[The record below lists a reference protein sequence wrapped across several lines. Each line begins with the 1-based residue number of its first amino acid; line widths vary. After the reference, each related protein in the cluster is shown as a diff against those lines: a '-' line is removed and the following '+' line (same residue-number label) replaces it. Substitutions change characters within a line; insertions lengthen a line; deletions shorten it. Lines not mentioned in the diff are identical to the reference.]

1 MSNRKHRDNQEI
13 CARKVRELAQSGVN
27 KHCFECNQP
36 GVTYTDITVGS
47 FVCTSCSGMLL
58 LSGCGRARACV
69 CVRVRSHFVMHVQ
82 PSPNTPQEDGL
93 STLLGNPAHIQQCP
107 LCVSPTHHHHLPA
120 WRQRGLNPPH
130 RVKSISMT
138 TFSQQEV
145 EFLQNHGNEVGRR
158 TWLCVFDP
166 KTDGCSDMK
175 DSQKFK
181 EFLQDKYEKKKWH
194 FSKSKNRRDVE
205 GPWSPGVQAMP
216 PSHGPLASQAP
227 SHNLPPNARSTRPL
241 SQSQLPS
248 WDRAPVISPADM
260 RTDMFT
266 ARPSRSQSFRD
277 PSLKDP
283 TLCGIERQRPGSLSS
298 ALGAQSHGPSFPA
311 LPRPSGRTISASGT
325 TGPFRAF
332 PKSLSVDFGGLNH
345 PPQQQQQQQQ
355 QHLPQALSHQ
365 QPGSVGQ
372 TTPPVSSGNAQ
383 DRYAAVLQLDSVF
396 SDTSTATAPPAGPP
410 QYSTIFGSRLSS
422 SSTPASSPGVDTVSS
437 SQTFANFPNPFSS
450 GSSSA
455 SQQPVALSPSNPFSN
470 ASGGDSSAFVTSPTS
485 VFPPSASFQ
494 APTTQNAFPHESA
507 SNQEANGFA
516 SFPAPDSQPKVPRPM
531 SVNPF
536 TGNVYPSGGT
546 SRNPFI

>member
-1 MSNRKHRDNQEI
+1 
-13 CARKVRELAQSGVN
+13 
-27 KHCFECNQP
+27 
-36 GVTYTDITVGS
+36 
-47 FVCTSCSGMLL
+47 
-58 LSGCGRARACV
+58 
-69 CVRVRSHFVMHVQ
+69 
-82 PSPNTPQEDGL
+82 
-93 STLLGNPAHIQQCP
+93 
-107 LCVSPTHHHHLPA
+107 
-120 WRQRGLNPPH
+120 
-130 RVKSISMT
+130 MT

-205 GPWSPGVQAMP
+205 GPWSPGVQAVP
-216 PSHGPLASQAP
+216 PTHGPLANQAP
-227 SHNLPPNARSTRPL
+227 SHNLPPNARSTRTL
-241 SQSQLPS
+241 SQSQLPP

-260 RTDMFT
+260 RTDVFT

-277 PSLKDP
+277 PPLKDP

-298 ALGAQSHGPSFPA
+298 ALGGQSHAPSFPA
-311 LPRPSGRTISASGT
+311 LPRPSASSSFKNHFTLGRTVSASGT

-345 PPQQQQQQQQ
+345 PQQQS
-355 QHLPQALSHQ
+355 LPQSLSQPQ
-365 QPGSVGQ
+365 QPGGVGQ
-372 TTPPVSSGNAQ
+372 TTPVGSSNAQ
-383 DRYAAVLQLDSVF
+383 DRYAAVSHLDSVF
-396 SDTSTATAPPAGPP
+396 SDTTTAAPPAGPP
-410 QYSTIFGSRLSS
+410 QYSTLFGSRLSS

-450 GSSSA
+450 SSSSSSV
-455 SQQPVALSPSNPFSN
+455 SQQPVALSPSNPFSSS
-470 ASGGDSSAFVTSPTS
+470 SGGDSNAFVTSPTS
-485 VFPPSASFQ
+485 VFPPSASFP
-494 APTTQNAFPHESA
+494 APATQNAFPHESA
-507 SNQEANGFA
+507 NNQEANGFA
-516 SFPAPDSQPKVPRPM
+516 SFPASDSQPKVPRPM

-536 TGNVYPSGGT
+536 TGNVYPSRGT

>member
-27 KHCFECNQP
+27 KHCFECSQP
-36 GVTYTDITVGS
+36 GVTYTDVTVGS
-47 FVCTSCSGMLL
+47 FVCTSCSGML
-58 LSGCGRARACV
+58 
-69 CVRVRSHFVMHVQ
+69 
-82 PSPNTPQEDGL
+82 
-93 STLLGNPAHIQQCP
+93 
-107 LCVSPTHHHHLPA
+107 
-120 WRQRGLNPPH
+120 RGLNPPH

-145 EFLQNHGNEVGRR
+145 EFLQNHGNEIGRR

-166 KTDGCSDMK
+166 KTDSCSDMK

-227 SHNLPPNARSTRPL
+227 AHNLPPNARSARPL
-241 SQSQLPS
+241 SQAQLPP
-248 WDRAPVISPADM
+248 WDRVPAISPADM
-260 RTDMFT
+260 RMDVFT

-277 PSLKDP
+277 PTLKDP

-298 ALGAQSHGPSFPA
+298 GLGAQSHAPSFPA
-311 LPRPSGRTISASGT
+311 LPRPSGRTVSASGA

-332 PKSLSVDFGGLNH
+332 PKSLSVDFGGLSH
-345 PPQQQQQQQQ
+345 AQPQGLPQSLSQPQQ
-355 QHLPQALSHQ
+355 HPAG
-365 QPGSVGQ
+365 GSQ
-372 TTPPVSSGNAQ
+372 TTPPVGRSGQ
-383 DRYAAVLQLDSVF
+383 DRYAAVSQLDIVF
-396 SDTSTATAPPAGPP
+396 SDPPTTTAPPAGPP

-422 SSTPASSPGVDTVSS
+422 SSTPASSPGVDAGSS
-437 SQTFANFPNPFSS
+437 SQTFANFPNPFSAGS
-450 GSSSA
+450 GSGSA

-470 ASGGDSSAFVTSPTS
+470 ASGGDSSPFVSSPTS
-485 VFPPSASFQ
+485 VFPASASFPT
-494 APTTQNAFPHESA
+494 PTTQNAFPHESA
-507 SNQEANGFA
+507 SSQEANGFA
-516 SFPAPDSQPKVPRPM
+516 SFPASDSQPKVARPM

-536 TGNVYPSGGT
+536 TGNIYPSRGT

>member
-47 FVCTSCSGMLL
+47 FVCTSCSGML
-58 LSGCGRARACV
+58 
-69 CVRVRSHFVMHVQ
+69 
-82 PSPNTPQEDGL
+82 
-93 STLLGNPAHIQQCP
+93 
-107 LCVSPTHHHHLPA
+107 
-120 WRQRGLNPPH
+120 RGLNPPH

-205 GPWSPGVQAMP
+205 GPWSPGVQAVP
-216 PSHGPLASQAP
+216 PSHGPLANQAP

-248 WDRAPVISPADM
+248 WDRTPAVSPADM
-260 RTDMFT
+260 RTDVFT
-266 ARPSRSQSFRD
+266 SRPSRSQSFRD
-277 PSLKDP
+277 PPLKDSA
-283 TLCGIERQRPGSLSS
+283 LCGIERQRPGSLTS
-298 ALGAQSHGPSFPA
+298 ALGAQSHAPAFPA
-311 LPRPSGRTISASGT
+311 LPRPSASSTFKNHFTLGRTVSASGA

-345 PPQQQQQQQQ
+345 PQHQPLPQSVSQQQQQTM
-355 QHLPQALSHQ
+355 
-365 QPGSVGQ
+365 
-372 TTPPVSSGNAQ
+372 TTAPVSSSNAQ
-383 DRYAAVLQLDSVF
+383 DRYAAVSQLDSVF
-396 SDTSTATAPPAGPP
+396 SDSTSATAPPVGPP
-410 QYSTIFGSRLSS
+410 QYSTIFGNRLSS
-422 SSTPASSPGVDTVSS
+422 SSTPASSPGVDNISG
-437 SQTFANFPNPFSS
+437 SQTFANFPNPFS
-450 GSSSA
+450 SSSA
-455 SQQPVALSPSNPFSN
+455 SQQPVALSPSNPFSS

-485 VFPPSASFQ
+485 VFPPSASFPGS
-494 APTTQNAFPHESA
+494 ATQNAFPHESV

-516 SFPAPDSQPKVPRPM
+516 SFPASDSQPKVPRPM

-536 TGNVYPSGGT
+536 TGNVYPSRGT

>member
-47 FVCTSCSGMLL
+47 FVCTSCSGML
-58 LSGCGRARACV
+58 
-69 CVRVRSHFVMHVQ
+69 
-82 PSPNTPQEDGL
+82 
-93 STLLGNPAHIQQCP
+93 
-107 LCVSPTHHHHLPA
+107 
-120 WRQRGLNPPH
+120 RGLNPPH

-205 GPWSPGVQAMP
+205 GPWSPGVQAVP

-227 SHNLPPNARSTRPL
+227 SHNLPPNSRSTRPL

-248 WDRAPVISPADM
+248 WDRAPAISPADM
-260 RTDMFT
+260 RTDVFT
-266 ARPSRSQSFRD
+266 ARTVALPK
-277 PSLKDP
+277 L
-283 TLCGIERQRPGSLSS
+283 QRPSSERPHPVWDRKAEARLAVISAGSPEPRPL
-298 ALGAQSHGPSFPA
+298 
-311 LPRPSGRTISASGT
+311 LPRPPTALRSYNIGLRGHGALQG
-325 TGPFRAF
+325 F

-345 PPQQQQQQQQ
+345 PQAQPLPQSLSQ
-355 QHLPQALSHQ
+355 QHQQ

-372 TTPPVSSGNAQ
+372 TTTAVGSSNAQ

-396 SDTSTATAPPAGPP
+396 SDPSSTTAPPGGPP
-410 QYSTIFGSRLSS
+410 QYNTIFGSRLSS

-450 GSSSA
+450 SSG

-470 ASGGDSSAFVTSPTS
+470 ASGGDSGAFVTSPTS
-485 VFPPSASFQ
+485 VFPPSASFP
-494 APTTQNAFPHESA
+494 AATNQNAFPHESA

-516 SFPAPDSQPKVPRPM
+516 SFPASDSQPKVPRPDVGEPVYGQRLPQ
-531 SVNPF
+531 SRDVAKPFHLIPPLYVTHPSISGNP
-536 TGNVYPSGGT
+536 
-546 SRNPFI
+546 RE

>member
-27 KHCFECNQP
+27 KHCFECSQP

-47 FVCTSCSGMLL
+47 FVCTSCSGML
-58 LSGCGRARACV
+58 
-69 CVRVRSHFVMHVQ
+69 
-82 PSPNTPQEDGL
+82 
-93 STLLGNPAHIQQCP
+93 
-107 LCVSPTHHHHLPA
+107 
-120 WRQRGLNPPH
+120 RGLNPPH

-166 KTDGCSDMK
+166 KADGFSDLK

-205 GPWSPGVQAMP
+205 GPWSPGLQAVP
-216 PSHGPLASQAP
+216 PSHGPLTGQGP
-227 SHNLPPNARSTRPL
+227 PHNLPPNARSTRPL

-260 RTDMFT
+260 RTDAFT

-277 PSLKDP
+277 PPLKDSA
-283 TLCGIERQRPGSLSS
+283 LCGIERQRPGSLSS
-298 ALGAQSHGPSFPA
+298 ALGGQSHTPSFPA
-311 LPRPSGRTISASGT
+311 LPRPSASSSFKNHFTLGRTVSVSGV

-345 PPQQQQQQQQ
+345 PQPPPQSLSQPRQQQ
-355 QHLPQALSHQ
+355 PASI
-365 QPGSVGQ
+365 SQ
-372 TTPPVSSGNAQ
+372 TTVAVGSSGGQ
-383 DRYAAVLQLDSVF
+383 DKYAAVSHLDSVF
-396 SDTSTATAPPAGPP
+396 SETSTAAPPGGPP
-410 QYSTIFGSRLSS
+410 QYSSLFGSRLSS
-422 SSTPASSPGVDTVSS
+422 SSTPASSPGVDAAPG
-437 SQTFANFPNPFSS
+437 SQTFGNFPNPFSS
-450 GSSSA
+450 A
-455 SQQPVALSPSNPFSN
+455 SQQPAALSPSNPFST
-470 ASGGDSSAFVTSPTS
+470 ASGGDSTVFVTSPTS
-485 VFPPSASFQ
+485 VFPQSASFP
-494 APTTQNAFPHESA
+494 AATSQNAFPHESA
-507 SNQEANGFA
+507 TNQEANGFV
-516 SFPAPDSQPKVPRPM
+516 SFPASDSQPKVPRPI

-536 TGNVYPSGGT
+536 TGNVYPSRGT

>member
-27 KHCFECNQP
+27 KHCFECSQP
-36 GVTYTDITVGS
+36 GVTYIDITVGC
-47 FVCTSCSGMLL
+47 FVCTSCSGML
-58 LSGCGRARACV
+58 
-69 CVRVRSHFVMHVQ
+69 
-82 PSPNTPQEDGL
+82 
-93 STLLGNPAHIQQCP
+93 
-107 LCVSPTHHHHLPA
+107 
-120 WRQRGLNPPH
+120 RGLNPPH

-166 KTDGCSDMK
+166 KTDGCSDMR

-205 GPWSPGVQAMP
+205 GPWSPGVQALP
-216 PSHGPLASQAP
+216 PSHGPLSSQAP
-227 SHNLPPNARSTRPL
+227 SHTMPPNARPARTL
-241 SQSQLPS
+241 SQAQLPS
-248 WDRAPVISPADM
+248 WDRAPAVSPADM
-260 RTDMFT
+260 RTDVFT

-277 PSLKDP
+277 PPLKDP
-283 TLCGIERQRPGSLSS
+283 VLCGIERQRPGSLSS
-298 ALGAQSHGPSFPA
+298 ALGAQSHAPSFPA
-311 LPRPSGRTISASGT
+311 LPRPSASSTFKNHFTLGRTVSASGA

-332 PKSLSVDFGGLNH
+332 PKSLSVDFGGLSH
-345 PPQQQQQQQQ
+345 PQAQTLPQAQQHQHQHQQQQQAGAG
-355 QHLPQALSHQ
+355 H
-365 QPGSVGQ
+365 
-372 TTPPVSSGNAQ
+372 TTPPVSGSSAQ
-383 DRYAAVLQLDSVF
+383 DRYAAVSHLDSVF
-396 SDTSTATAPPAGPP
+396 SDSSPATAPPGGPP
-410 QYSTIFGSRLSS
+410 QYNAIFGSRLSS
-422 SSTPASSPGVDTVSS
+422 SSTPASSPGVDTVSG

-450 GSSSA
+450 GSGSS
-455 SQQPVALSPSNPFSN
+455 SQQPVALSPSNPFSS

-485 VFPPSASFQ
+485 VFPPSASFP

-516 SFPAPDSQPKVPRPM
+516 SFPASDSQPKVPRPM

-536 TGNVYPSGGT
+536 TGNVYPSRGT

>member
-47 FVCTSCSGMLL
+47 FVCTSCSGML
-58 LSGCGRARACV
+58 
-69 CVRVRSHFVMHVQ
+69 
-82 PSPNTPQEDGL
+82 
-93 STLLGNPAHIQQCP
+93 
-107 LCVSPTHHHHLPA
+107 
-120 WRQRGLNPPH
+120 RGLNPPH

-194 FSKSKNRRDVE
+194 FSKCKNRRDVE
-205 GPWSPGVQAMP
+205 GPWSPGVQPVP
-216 PSHGPLASQAP
+216 PSLGPLASQAP
-227 SHNLPPNARSTRPL
+227 THNMPPNARSARPM
-241 SQSQLPS
+241 SQAQMPS
-248 WDRAPVISPADM
+248 WDRNPAISPADM
-260 RTDMFT
+260 RTDVFT

-277 PSLKDP
+277 PPLKDP

-298 ALGAQSHGPSFPA
+298 VLGAQSHAPSFPA
-311 LPRPSGRTISASGT
+311 LPRPSASSTFKNHFTLGRTVSASGV

-332 PKSLSVDFGGLNH
+332 PKSISVDFGGLSH
-345 PPQQQQQQQQ
+345 PQTQSLPQSLSQQQQQQQQ
-355 QHLPQALSHQ
+355 PQS
-365 QPGSVGQ
+365 GNVGQ
-372 TTPPVSSGNAQ
+372 TTSTQISSSNHQ
-383 DRYAAVLQLDSVF
+383 DRYAAVSHLDSVF
-396 SDTSTATAPPAGPP
+396 SDPPLPPAGPP
-410 QYSTIFGSRLSS
+410 QYSTLFGNRLSS

-450 GSSSA
+450 SSAA
-455 SQQPVALSPSNPFSN
+455 SQQPPALSPSNPFSN
-470 ASGGDSSAFVTSPTS
+470 ASGGDSNAFVTSPTS
-485 VFPPSASFQ
+485 VFPPSASFP
-494 APTTQNAFPHESA
+494 APASQNAFPHESA
-507 SNQEANGFA
+507 GNQEANGFA
-516 SFPAPDSQPKVPRPM
+516 SFPAPDSQSKVPRPM

-536 TGNVYPSGGT
+536 TGNVYPSRGT

>member
-27 KHCFECNQP
+27 KHCFECSQP

-47 FVCTSCSGMLL
+47 FVCTSCSGML
-58 LSGCGRARACV
+58 
-69 CVRVRSHFVMHVQ
+69 
-82 PSPNTPQEDGL
+82 
-93 STLLGNPAHIQQCP
+93 
-107 LCVSPTHHHHLPA
+107 
-120 WRQRGLNPPH
+120 RGLNPPH

-205 GPWSPGVQAMP
+205 GPWSPGVQAVP
-216 PSHGPLASQAP
+216 PSHGPLANQAP
-227 SHNLPPNARSTRPL
+227 SHNMPPNARSTRTLP
-241 SQSQLPS
+241 QSQLPP
-248 WDRAPVISPADM
+248 WDRAPAISPADM
-260 RTDMFT
+260 RTDVFT

-277 PSLKDP
+277 PPLKDP

-298 ALGAQSHGPSFPA
+298 ALGGQGHAPSFPA
-311 LPRPSGRTISASGT
+311 LPRPSGRTVSASGA

-345 PPQQQQQQQQ
+345 PQQ
-355 QHLPQALSHQ
+355 QHLPQSLSQQHQ
-365 QPGSVGQ
+365 HAPGVGQ
-372 TTPPVSSGNAQ
+372 TTTTPVGSSNAM
-383 DRYAAVLQLDSVF
+383 DRYAAVSHLDSVF
-396 SDTSTATAPPAGPP
+396 SDPLPAAPPAGPP
-410 QYSTIFGSRLSS
+410 QYSTLFGSRLSS

-450 GSSSA
+450 SSSSSSA
-455 SQQPVALSPSNPFSN
+455 SQQPVALSPSNPFSSSSGGETHVQSPSDETLRHLS
-470 ASGGDSSAFVTSPTS
+470 ASFSTCGKGDSSAFVTSPTS
-485 VFPPSASFQ
+485 VFPPSTSFP
-494 APTTQNAFPHESA
+494 APAAQNAFPHESA
-507 SNQEANGFA
+507 NNQEANGFA
-516 SFPAPDSQPKVPRPM
+516 SFPASDSQPKVPRPM

-536 TGNVYPSGGT
+536 TGNVYPSRGT

>member
-27 KHCFECNQP
+27 KHCFECSQP

-47 FVCTSCSGMLL
+47 FVCTSCSGML
-58 LSGCGRARACV
+58 
-69 CVRVRSHFVMHVQ
+69 
-82 PSPNTPQEDGL
+82 
-93 STLLGNPAHIQQCP
+93 
-107 LCVSPTHHHHLPA
+107 
-120 WRQRGLNPPH
+120 RGLNPPH

-205 GPWSPGVQAMP
+205 GPWSPGVQAVP
-216 PSHGPLASQAP
+216 PSHGPLGNQAP
-227 SHNLPPNARSTRPL
+227 SSHNLPPNARSTRALP
-241 SQSQLPS
+241 QSQMPS
-248 WDRAPVISPADM
+248 WDRAPAISPADM
-260 RTDMFT
+260 RTDAFT

-277 PSLKDP
+277 PPLKDP
-283 TLCGIERQRPGSLSS
+283 TICGIERQRPGSLSS
-298 ALGAQSHGPSFPA
+298 ALGGHSHAPSFPA
-311 LPRPSGRTISASGT
+311 LPRPSASSSFKNHFTLGRTVSASCT

-345 PPQQQQQQQQ
+345 PPPQP
-355 QHLPQALSHQ
+355 LPQSLSQPQ
-365 QPGSVGQ
+365 QPASSGQ
-372 TTPPVSSGNAQ
+372 TTPPVSNSQ
-383 DRYAAVLQLDSVF
+383 DRYAAVSHLDSVF
-396 SDTSTATAPPAGPP
+396 SDSSSVAAPPAGPP
-410 QYSTIFGSRLSS
+410 QYSTLFGNRLSS
-422 SSTPASSPGVDTVSS
+422 SSTPASSPGVDAVSS

-450 GSSSA
+450 GSGSA
-455 SQQPVALSPSNPFSN
+455 SQQPIALSPSNPFSS

-485 VFPPSASFQ
+485 VFPPSASFP
-494 APTTQNAFPHESA
+494 APATQNAFPHESA
-507 SNQEANGFA
+507 NNQEANGFA
-516 SFPAPDSQPKVPRPM
+516 SFPASDSQPKVPRPM

-536 TGNVYPSGGT
+536 TGNVYPSRGT

>member
-47 FVCTSCSGMLL
+47 FVCTSCSGML
-58 LSGCGRARACV
+58 
-69 CVRVRSHFVMHVQ
+69 
-82 PSPNTPQEDGL
+82 
-93 STLLGNPAHIQQCP
+93 
-107 LCVSPTHHHHLPA
+107 
-120 WRQRGLNPPH
+120 RGLNPPH

-205 GPWSPGVQAMP
+205 GPWSPGVQAVP
-216 PSHGPLASQAP
+216 PSHGPLANQAP

-248 WDRAPVISPADM
+248 WDRAPAISPADM
-260 RTDMFT
+260 RTDVFT

-277 PSLKDP
+277 PPLKDP

-298 ALGAQSHGPSFPA
+298 ALGAQSHAPSFPA
-311 LPRPSGRTISASGT
+311 LPRPSGRTISTSGT

-345 PPQQQQQQQQ
+345 PQAQPLPQSLSQQHQQQQQQ
-355 QHLPQALSHQ
+355 
-365 QPGSVGQ
+365 PGNIGQ
-372 TTPPVSSGNAQ
+372 TTTPVSGSNAQ

-396 SDTSTATAPPAGPP
+396 SDTSSTTAPPGGPP

-422 SSTPASSPGVDTVSS
+422 SSTPASSPGVDAVSS

-450 GSSSA
+450 SSSSS

-485 VFPPSASFQ
+485 VFPPSAPFP
-494 APTTQNAFPHESA
+494 APAESA
-507 SNQEANGFA
+507 TNQEANGFA
-516 SFPAPDSQPKVPRPM
+516 SFPASDSQPKVPRPM

-536 TGNVYPSGGT
+536 TGNVYPSRGT

>member
-13 CARKVRELAQSGVN
+13 CSRKVRELAQSGVN

-47 FVCTSCSGMLL
+47 FVCTSCSGML
-58 LSGCGRARACV
+58 
-69 CVRVRSHFVMHVQ
+69 
-82 PSPNTPQEDGL
+82 
-93 STLLGNPAHIQQCP
+93 
-107 LCVSPTHHHHLPA
+107 
-120 WRQRGLNPPH
+120 RGLNPPH

-166 KTDGCSDMK
+166 KADGCPDLK
-175 DSQKFK
+175 DPQKFK

-205 GPWSPGVQAMP
+205 GPWSPGVQAVP
-216 PSHGPLASQAP
+216 SSHGPLLNQGP

-248 WDRAPVISPADM
+248 WDRAPTISPADM
-260 RTDMFT
+260 RKV
-266 ARPSRSQSFRD
+266 RD
-277 PSLKDP
+277 S

-298 ALGAQSHGPSFPA
+298 ALGGQSHGPSFPA
-311 LPRPSGRTISASGT
+311 LPRPSASSSFKNHFTLGRTVSVSGV

-345 PPQQQQQQQQ
+345 PQQQSLPQSLSQPQQQ
-355 QHLPQALSHQ
+355 P
-365 QPGSVGQ
+365 VGVSQ
-372 TTPPVSSGNAQ
+372 TTPQVSASSNR
-383 DRYAAVLQLDSVF
+383 DKYAAVSQLDSVF
-396 SDTSTATAPPAGPP
+396 SETPSAAAQPSGPP
-410 QYSTIFGSRLSS
+410 QYNAIFGSRLSS
-422 SSTPASSPGVDTVSS
+422 SSTPASSPGVDAVSS
-437 SQTFANFPNPFSS
+437 SQSFGNFPNPFSS
-450 GSSSA
+450 SAGSA
-455 SQQPVALSPSNPFSN
+455 SQQPVALSPSNPFSS

-485 VFPPSASFQ
+485 VFPPSASFP
-494 APTTQNAFPHESA
+494 APATQNAFHHESVT
-507 SNQEANGFA
+507 NQETNGFA
-516 SFPAPDSQPKVPRPM
+516 SFPEPDSQPKVPRPM

-536 TGNVYPSGGT
+536 TGNVYPSRGT
-546 SRNPFI
+546 SKNPFI

>member
-47 FVCTSCSGMLL
+47 FVCTSCSGML
-58 LSGCGRARACV
+58 
-69 CVRVRSHFVMHVQ
+69 
-82 PSPNTPQEDGL
+82 
-93 STLLGNPAHIQQCP
+93 
-107 LCVSPTHHHHLPA
+107 
-120 WRQRGLNPPH
+120 RGLNPPH

-166 KTDGCSDMK
+166 KADGCADMK

-205 GPWSPGVQAMP
+205 GPWSPGVQAVP
-216 PSHGPLASQAP
+216 PSHGPLPGQGPA
-227 SHNLPPNARSTRPL
+227 HNLPPNARSTRPM
-241 SQSQLPS
+241 SQSQLPP
-248 WDRAPVISPADM
+248 WDRAPAISPADM
-260 RTDMFT
+260 RTDVFT

-277 PSLKDP
+277 PPLKDP
-283 TLCGIERQRPGSLSS
+283 TLCGIERQRPGSLTSG
-298 ALGAQSHGPSFPA
+298 LGGQSHAPSFPA
-311 LPRPSGRTISASGT
+311 LPRPSGRTVSASGS

-332 PKSLSVDFGGLNH
+332 PKSISVDFGGLSH
-345 PPQQQQQQQQ
+345 PPPQSLPQSLSQPQQQQQQQQ
-355 QHLPQALSHQ
+355 QPPPPPPQQQQQQQHQ
-365 QPGSVGQ
+365 QTANVGQ
-372 TTPPVSSGNAQ
+372 TPPPPPSVSNANAQ
-383 DRYAAVLQLDSVF
+383 DRYAAVSHLDSVF
-396 SDTSTATAPPAGPP
+396 SDTTPTTAPPGGPP
-410 QYSTIFGSRLSS
+410 QYSTLFGNRLSS
-422 SSTPASSPGVDTVSS
+422 SSTPASSPGVDTVSN

-470 ASGGDSSAFVTSPTS
+470 ASGGDSGAFVTSPTS
-485 VFPPSASFQ
+485 VFPPSASFP

-507 SNQEANGFA
+507 ASQETNGFA
-516 SFPAPDSQPKVPRPM
+516 SFPASDSQPKVPRPM

-536 TGNVYPSGGT
+536 TGNVYPSRGT
-546 SRNPFI
+546 SKNPFI

>member
-27 KHCFECNQP
+27 KHCFECSQP
-36 GVTYTDITVGS
+36 GVTYTDITAGS
-47 FVCTSCSGMLL
+47 FVCTSCSGML
-58 LSGCGRARACV
+58 
-69 CVRVRSHFVMHVQ
+69 
-82 PSPNTPQEDGL
+82 
-93 STLLGNPAHIQQCP
+93 
-107 LCVSPTHHHHLPA
+107 
-120 WRQRGLNPPH
+120 RGLNPPH

-205 GPWSPGVQAMP
+205 GPWSPGVQAVP

-227 SHNLPPNARSTRPL
+227 PHNLPPNGRAARPL

-248 WDRAPVISPADM
+248 WDRAPAISPADM
-260 RTDMFT
+260 RADVFT
-266 ARPSRSQSFRD
+266 ARSLRSQSFRD
-277 PSLKDP
+277 PALKDP

-298 ALGAQSHGPSFPA
+298 ALGAQSHVPSFPA
-311 LPRPSGRTISASGT
+311 LPRPSASSSFKKHFTLGRTASASGA

-332 PKSLSVDFGGLNH
+332 PKSLSVDFGGLSH
-345 PPQQQQQQQQ
+345 P
-355 QHLPQALSHQ
+355 HQ
-365 QPGSVGQ
+365 QPLPHSLSQQQAGSVGL
-372 TTPPVSSGNAQ
+372 TNPRGGGGGSNHQ
-383 DRYAAVLQLDSVF
+383 DRYAAVSHLDSCF
-396 SDTSTATAPPAGPP
+396 SEPPAVAAPPGGPP
-410 QYSTIFGSRLSS
+410 QYNALFGSRPSS
-422 SSTPASSPGVDTVSS
+422 SATPASSPGVDAASG
-437 SQTFANFPNPFSS
+437 SQTTANFPNPFSS
-450 GSSSA
+450 SAA
-455 SQQPVALSPSNPFSN
+455 SQQPAALSQSNPFSN
-470 ASGGDSSAFVTSPTS
+470 ASADESSAFVASPAS
-485 VFPPSASFQ
+485 AFPSSASFP
-494 APTTQNAFPHESA
+494 APSTHNAFHHESA
-507 SNQEANGFA
+507 SNQGANGFA
-516 SFPAPDSQPKVPRPM
+516 SFPAPNSEPKVPRPM

-536 TGNVYPSGGT
+536 TGNVYPGRGT

>member
-47 FVCTSCSGMLL
+47 FVCTSCSGML
-58 LSGCGRARACV
+58 
-69 CVRVRSHFVMHVQ
+69 
-82 PSPNTPQEDGL
+82 
-93 STLLGNPAHIQQCP
+93 
-107 LCVSPTHHHHLPA
+107 
-120 WRQRGLNPPH
+120 RGLNPPH

-205 GPWSPGVQAMP
+205 GPWSPGVQAVP
-216 PSHGPLASQAP
+216 PSHGPLANQAP
-227 SHNLPPNARSTRPL
+227 SHNMPPNARSTRPL

-248 WDRAPVISPADM
+248 WDRAPAISPADM
-260 RTDMFT
+260 RTDVFT

-277 PSLKDP
+277 PPLKDP

-298 ALGAQSHGPSFPA
+298 ALGAQSHAPSFPA
-311 LPRPSGRTISASGT
+311 LPRPSGRTISASGA

-345 PPQQQQQQQQ
+345 PQAQPLPQSLSQQQQ
-355 QHLPQALSHQ
+355 
-365 QPGSVGQ
+365 PGGVGQ
-372 TTPPVSSGNAQ
+372 TTTTPPVSGSNAM

-396 SDTSTATAPPAGPP
+396 SDTTPTTAPPGGPP

-450 GSSSA
+450 S

-470 ASGGDSSAFVTSPTS
+470 ASGGDSGAFVTSPTS
-485 VFPPSASFQ
+485 VFPPSASFP
-494 APTTQNAFPHESA
+494 APASQNAFPHESA

-516 SFPAPDSQPKVPRPM
+516 SFPASDSQPKVPRPM

-536 TGNVYPSGGT
+536 TGNVYPSRGT